1 MLSTVVTLSTAG
13 ARFQRWF
20 TVIFH
25 ALVGPSSTVEKSYQ
39 RLSAGLS
46 QRAASGLW
54 TVPNEIRV
62 GDLVHATCLPPYRE
76 RSARR
81 YGRLDSATSH
91 GMTSGKNSVT
101 NSTIIN
107 LLKREAADTQPRH
120 AVVITTPLIPI
131 GQIGRIVAL
140 GTWGLR
146 IELSWRNMQL

>member
-1 MLSTVVTLSTAG
+1 MLNKVVTLSTAG

-20 TVIFH
+20 TVVHH
-25 ALVGPSSTVEKSYQ
+25 ATVGPPSTVEKSSY
-39 RLSAGLS
+39 R
-46 QRAASGLW
+46 RA
-54 TVPNEIRV
+54 VPHARCV

-107 LLKREAADTQPRH
+107 LLKRETADTQPCRV
-120 AVVITTPLIPI
+120 AVITAVFQNEVKGIS
-131 GQIGRIVAL
+131 Q
-140 GTWGLR
+140 
-146 IELSWRNMQL
+146 